1 MSLPKLSYFN
11 IEGLG
16 EPIRLLFK
24 LAHVE
29 FEDHRFGFADWP
41 ALKPTMPNGTVPVL
55 QMDGRVYTQ
64 CPAIM
69 RYFGGQH
76 GMYPAS
82 GVEQYNVEEVQ
93 GLVGDITGIMQ
104 PSIYIGMRPFVF
116 GHDGKTPEELKE
128 ISAKLRKQMM
138 EGSEHTQGAK
148 PFVDAIARLD
158 KLIHQTGFLE
168 SGKVTIADI
177 IVHTVM
183 RSWNSGQLEGIPTDV
198 AKDASNLMA
207 HWNKFREL
215 AEVKA
220 HYGL

>member
-1 MSLPKLSYFN
+1 
-11 IEGLG
+11 
-16 EPIRLLFK
+16 
-24 LAHVE
+24 
-29 FEDHRFGFADWP
+29 
-41 ALKPTMPNGTVPVL
+41 
-55 QMDGRVYTQ
+55 
-64 CPAIM
+64 
-69 RYFGGQH
+69 
-76 GMYPAS
+76 
-82 GVEQYNVEEVQ
+82 
-93 GLVGDITGIMQ
+93 VGDITGIMQ
-104 PSIYIGMRPFVF
+104 PSVYIGMRPFVF

-128 ISAKLRKQMM
+128 VVTKLRKQMM

-148 PFVDAIARLD
+148 PFVDGIARLD

-177 IVHTVM
+177 MVHTVM
-183 RSWNSGQLEGIPTDV
+183 RGWTKGPEQWGHLEGIPTDV